1 MSNESPAT
9 KKPSLSS
16 LAIEY
21 LAAKGRKNRKAG
33 TATTEEI
40 AEAIGYPL
48 KQTYDRLYW
57 LAKRENRLLMA
68 GSGKAAVWRS
78 MPKARKTKPEA
89 EAVTEVPGA
98 VEEATEANV
107 APSEG

>member
-1 MSNESPAT
+1 MSDT
-9 KKPSLSS
+9 KTTKSSLSS
-16 LAIEY
+16 LAIEF

-40 AEAIGYPL
+40 AVAIGYPL

-57 LAKRENRLLMA
+57 LAKREGKLLMA

-78 MPKARKTKPEA
+78 IPKVRKAKAESTPA
-89 EAVTEVPGA
+89 SEAVTLAPAEL
-98 VEEATEANV
+98 TEA
-107 APSEG
+107 

>member
-1 MSNESPAT
+1 MSDT
-9 KKPSLSS
+9 KVTKPSLSS
-16 LAIEY
+16 LAIEF

-40 AEAIGYPL
+40 ATAIGYPL

-57 LAKRENRLLMA
+57 LAKRESRLLMI

-78 MPKARKTKPEA
+78 MPKARKAKAEPAAEAPAPEA
-89 EAVTEVPGA
+89 EAT
-98 VEEATEANV
+98 VEA
-107 APSEG
+107 